1 MKFTLPQIDFSSG
14 LSMVRKFASQ
24 NSTQLLTGAAIAG
37 VGATAYLAAKAGARA
52 SHHLEYE
59 QSKTE
64 EPLSLGDKIRS
75 TWRFFIP
82 TFGSAGLTISA
93 VIFAQRINERRAA
106 ALAGLY
112 ALSEKALLDH
122 KDKVEELLGAEK
134 AREVE
139 HRVTQDQIDKTSGT
153 SEVIILGTEET
164 LVYDAWSGRYFKSS
178 ENTIMQAQNSFNNS
192 VLSDNFM
199 TANEFYSTLGLD
211 YIDAGNEVGWTPD
224 FMVDIH
230 IGTHK
235 TVDGKPCLS
244 IEHRYPPRPAARYLR

>member
-1 MKFTLPQIDFSSG
+1 MNLSMPQIDFASG
-14 LSMVRKFASQ
+14 FNFLKKFASQ
-24 NSTQLLTGAAIAG
+24 NSTQLLTGTAIAG

-52 SHHLEYE
+52 SHHLEYK

-64 EPLSLGDKIRS
+64 EPLSLEDKIRS

-139 HRVTQDQIDKTSGT
+139 HRVTQDRIDKTSGT

-224 FMVDIH
+224 YMVDIH

-244 IEHRYPPRPAARYLR
+244 IEHRYPPRPASRYLR